1 MKCSQGILVAV
12 RPKPFLEIRSGGQT
26 GADRAAL
33 DWAIAHGLAH
43 GGWCPRG
50 RLAEDGRLAA
60 CYRLE
65 ETPSRRYGE
74 RTRWNVRDSDGTL
87 IVNLGRLEGGSLL
100 TQRCA
105 AELGRPCLTVQ
116 LDGGVTDAVLA
127 EVRAWLARHR
137 IRILNVAGP
146 RPSKRPAIASVTRDL
161 LDGLMT

>member
-1 MKCSQGILVAV
+1 LAIS
-12 RPKPFLEIRSGGQT
+12 KPVPITEIRSGGQT

-33 DWAIAHGLAH
+33 DWAIAHGLPH

-60 CYRLE
+60 CYRLA
-65 ETPSRRYGE
+65 ETPSRRSAE

-100 TQRCA
+100 TRRCA
-105 AELGRPCLTVQ
+105 AVLARPCLTLQ
-116 LDGGVTDAVLA
+116 LDKGVDDAALA
-127 EVRAWLARHR
+127 AVRAWLARHR

-146 RPSKRPAIASVTRDL
+146 RASKRPAIAGITRAL
-161 LDGLMT
+161 LDRLMT